1 MWRKVSASPVHG
13 SYVAARVPRDRDPPA
28 SGVAVLQTALVCSKP
43 IKLDPS
49 AAADVDASAGASA
62 GAGAGAGAGASA
74 ASASASAGV
83 DYDDDDGDADDEDED
98 EPIAM

>member
-13 SYVAARVPRDRDPPA
+13 SYVAARIPRDRDPPA

-49 AAADVDASAGASA
+49 AAADVDASAGA
-62 GAGAGAGAGASA
+62 GAGAGA
-74 ASASASAGV
+74 ASASASASAGA

-98 EPIAM
+98 EPIAT